1 MRHTFAVSILG
12 LYLGVA
18 SGCGAGRPSKYYQL
32 TIPGNAPS
40 ITETR
45 PYPVT
50 LLLGPITSSEL
61 YRGDRIVYSSDGHA
75 IGTYEYQRWVDL
87 PTQMI
92 QDVLSRKLRT
102 SGRYRAVHPWSSNAR
117 GDYRLRGKLYDFK
130 EVSGATLLGRF
141 TIELELRD
149 TKTGATV
156 WTHFYTYDEPASG
169 KEVSAVVEALD
180 RNVQRGASEFMA
192 SLDQYFST
200 HLPANTAPSQ

>member
-1 MRHTFAVSILG
+1 MRHTFAVSILA

-32 TIPGNAPS
+32 TIPGNASS
-40 ITETR
+40 IAETH

-61 YRGDRIVYSSDGHA
+61 YRGDRIVYSSDGRA
-75 IGTYEYQRWVDL
+75 IGTYEYQRWVDP

-102 SGRYRAVHPWSSNAR
+102 SGRYRAVYPWSSNAR

-130 EVSGATLLGRF
+130 EVSGATLVGRV

-149 TKTGATV
+149 SKTGATV
-156 WTHFYTYDEPASG
+156 WTHFYTYDEPVSG
-169 KEVSAVVEALD
+169 KEVPAVVEALD
-180 RNVQRGASEFMA
+180 RNVLRGTSEFMA

-200 HLPANTAPSQ
+200 HLPANTTASQ

>member
-1 MRHTFAVSILG
+1 MRHTFAVSILA

-32 TIPGNAPS
+32 TIPGNVSS
-40 ITETR
+40 IAESH

-50 LLLGPITSSEL
+50 LLLGPITSSDL
-61 YRGDRIVYSSDGHA
+61 YRGDRIVYSSEGHA
-75 IGTYEYQRWVDL
+75 IGTYEYQRWVD
-87 PTQMI
+87 PPAQMI

-102 SGRYRAVHPWSSNAR
+102 SGRYRGVHSWSSNAR

-130 EVSGATLLGRF
+130 EVSGATLVGRV

-149 TKTGATV
+149 SKTGATV
-156 WTHFYTYDEPASG
+156 WTHFYTHDEPVSG
-169 KEVSAVVEALD
+169 KEVPAVVEALD
-180 RNVQRGASEFMA
+180 RNVLLGVSEIMA

-200 HLPANTAPSQ
+200 HLPTNATASQ

>member
-1 MRHTFAVSILG
+1 MRHTFAVSILA

-130 EVSGATLLGRF
+130 EVSGATVVGRV

-156 WTHFYTYDEPASG
+156 WTHFYTHDEPVSG
-169 KEVSAVVEALD
+169 KEVPAVVEALD
-180 RNVQRGASEFMA
+180 QNVLRAASEFMA
-192 SLDQYFST
+192 GLDQYFST
-200 HLPANTAPSQ
+200 HLPANTTASQ

>member
-1 MRHTFAVSILG
+1 MRHTIAVSILA

-18 SGCGAGRPSKYYQL
+18 SGCGASRPSKYYQL
-32 TIPGNAPS
+32 TIPGNASS

-50 LLLGPITSSEL
+50 LLLGPITSSGL
-61 YRGDRIVYSSDGHA
+61 YRGDRIVYTSDGHG
-75 IGTYEYQRWVDL
+75 IGTYEYQRWVDP
-87 PTQMI
+87 PTEMI
-92 QDVLSRKLRT
+92 QDVLSRELRT
-102 SGRYRAVHPWSSNAR
+102 SGRYRSVSSWSSNAR

-130 EVSGATLLGRF
+130 EVSGATLVCRV

-156 WTHFYTYDEPASG
+156 WTHFYTHDEPVSG
-169 KEVSAVVEALD
+169 KEVPAVVEALD
-180 RNVQRGASEFMA
+180 RNVLRGASEFMA

-200 HLPANTAPSQ
+200 HLPPNTTASQ

>member
-1 MRHTFAVSILG
+1 MRHTFAVSILA

-130 EVSGATLLGRF
+130 EVSGATVVGRV

-156 WTHFYTYDEPASG
+156 WTHFYTHDEPVSG
-169 KEVSAVVEALD
+169 KEVPAVVEALD
-180 RNVQRGASEFMA
+180 QNVLRAASEFMA
-192 SLDQYFST
+192 GLDRYFST
-200 HLPANTAPSQ
+200 HLPANTTASQ